1 MRNKI
6 IASIISCFVLC
17 CVVGGG
23 IWAAV
28 NSVATVQ
35 LSVPAVTK
43 QCFYGELSISVEGN
57 KVESGED
64 EFEPFVQKINYNEKS
79 AAVTFN
85 PLNEVDIDLDE
96 YGGPKPIVVTFTLDV
111 KGYIGETN
119 ESGIDI
125 YIVDEITGEGA
136 ESFSVT
142 SEGLN
147 TLEIESREAFEDNG
161 ETASISIKYTIIQ
174 TAVFET
180 IEDEFF
186 VPADLQINL
195 TFYVST

>member
-28 NSVATVQ
+28 NSVTTVQ

-43 QCFYGELSISVEGN
+43 QSFYGKLSISVEGN
-57 KVESGED
+57 KVESDED
-64 EFEPFVQKINYNEKS
+64 KFEPIVQKINYNEKS
-79 AAVTFN
+79 VVTFN

-125 YIVDEITGEGA
+125 YIDDEITGEGA

-142 SEGLN
+142 GEGPDIF
-147 TLEIESREAFEDNG
+147 EIESREAFEDNG

-186 VPADLQINL
+186 VPADLQIKL
-195 TFYVST
+195 KFYVST